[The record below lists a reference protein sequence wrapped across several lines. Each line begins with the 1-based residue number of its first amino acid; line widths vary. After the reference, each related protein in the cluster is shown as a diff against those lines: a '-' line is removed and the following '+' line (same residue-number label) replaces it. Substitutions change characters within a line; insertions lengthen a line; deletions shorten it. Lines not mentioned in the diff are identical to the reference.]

1 MSLWLTDIM
10 EILFAGAMAC
20 LLIDLAKQYTDKWRV
35 YAGGVICTAAL
46 AVSLVDVLV
55 NWSAGIAGEVSLRPI
70 ESNLASLYIVDKFG
84 IFVIFTVLAIGTTVS
99 FFSWRN
105 LGLNENVGP
114 FFSLLLILLL
124 SLVGIIAAGDL
135 LTLFLFWEGMSVAAY
150 GLVAWKKKVAV
161 SLEAAL
167 KYLFLAGAG
176 SLIAL
181 FGISIIYSLTG
192 SIQLKDLPL
201 IFQSDSRLATFG
213 LALLFAGLGVEA
225 AIFPLHTWLPD
236 AYSAAPTAVSATL
249 AGVVTET
256 AVYALIKIINPT
268 FVIPQVQISPNLTVT
283 FQLAL
288 VLIAILTMLIGNLG
302 ALGQTNVRRLLS
314 YSSIAHVG
322 YMLAALATF
331 STLGIVAILFHIWNQ
346 GLVKSSFFMLT
357 SEKGEEYEQSE
368 LSGIKGLFGQNKLL
382 GGMFALSSLGMIG
395 VPPFGTF
402 WSELLIIQA
411 LFATNQLTFYAL
423 AAIVVLNIALSVGYF
438 SKIITAVSQHSDNG
452 EKMKTPWRL
461 TISPLL
467 LILLSLLTGFVPWLL
482 LGRIS

>member
-1 MSLWLTDIM
+1 LWLTDIM

-20 LLIDLAKQYTDKWRV
+20 LLMDLAKQYTGKWRV
-35 YAGGVICTAAL
+35 YAGGIICTTAL
-46 AVSLVDVLV
+46 GVSLVDVLF
-55 NWSAGIAGEVSLRPI
+55 NWSAGIAAEITLRPI
-70 ESNLASLYIVDKFG
+70 ESSFASLYVVDKFA
-84 IFVIFTVLAIGTTVS
+84 IFVIFTVLAVGTAVS
-99 FFSWRN
+99 FYSWRK
-105 LGLNENVGP
+105 LGLDDNIGP

-135 LTLFLFWEGMSVAAY
+135 LTLFLFWEGMSIAAY
-150 GLVAWKKKVAV
+150 GLVSWQKKIAV

-192 SIQLKDLPL
+192 SIQLKDLPT
-201 IFQSDSRLATFG
+201 IFQSDPKLGAFG
-213 LALLFAGLGVEA
+213 LGLLFAGLGVEA

-256 AVYALIKIINPT
+256 AVFALIKIINPT
-268 FVIPQVQISPNLTVT
+268 FVIPQVQVSQNLMAT
-283 FQLAL
+283 FQLSL
-288 VLIAILTMLIGNLG
+288 VLIAVLTMLIGNLG
-302 ALGQTNVRRLLS
+302 ALGQSNVKRILS

-331 STLGIVAILFHIWNQ
+331 SVVGIVAIIFHIWNH

-357 SEKGEEYEQSE
+357 GNKGEGYQESE
-368 LSGIKGLFGQNKLL
+368 LSELKGLFSQNRPL

-402 WSELLIIQA
+402 WSELLIIQS

-423 AAIVVLNIALSVGYF
+423 AVIVVLNIALSVGYY
-438 SKIITAVSQHSDNG
+438 SKIITAVSQHSDQT
-452 EKMKTPWRL
+452 EKMKTSWRL

-467 LILLSLLTGFVPWLL
+467 LIILSLLTGFVPWLL

>member
-10 EILFAGAMAC
+10 EILFACAMAC
-20 LLIDLAKQYTDKWRV
+20 LLIDLRKQYTGKWRV
-35 YAGGVICTAAL
+35 YAGGIICTAAL
-46 AVSLVDVLV
+46 AISLVDVLV
-55 NWSAGIAGEVSLRPI
+55 SWSAGITSELSLRPV
-70 ESNLASLYIVDKFG
+70 ESNLASVYTVDKFG
-84 IFVIFTVLAIGTTVS
+84 IFVIFTVLAVGTAVS
-99 FFSWRN
+99 FYAWRTVN
-105 LGLNENVGP
+105 PNENVGP

-135 LTLFLFWEGMSVAAY
+135 LTLFLFWEGMSIAAY

-181 FGISIIYSLTG
+181 FGISIIYSLIG
-192 SIQLKDLPL
+192 SIQLKDLPT
-201 IFQSDSRLATFG
+201 IFQVDPRLGAFG
-213 LALLFAGLGVEA
+213 LTLLFAGLGVEA

-236 AYSAAPTAVSATL
+236 AYSASPTAVSATL

-268 FVIPQVQISPNLTVT
+268 FVIPQGQISQNLTVT

-288 VLIAILTMLIGNLG
+288 VLIAVLTMLIGNLG
-302 ALGQTNVRRLLS
+302 ALGQSNVKRLLS

-331 STLGIVAILFHIWNQ
+331 SVLGIVAIIFHIWNH

-357 SEKGEEYEQSE
+357 GEKGEGYDEAE
-368 LSGIKGLFGQNKLL
+368 LGQVKGLFGQNRLL

-402 WSELLIIQA
+402 WSELLIIQS

-423 AAIVVLNIALSVGYF
+423 AVILVLNIALSVGYY
-438 SKIITAVSQHSDNG
+438 SKIITAVSQHSDQN
-452 EKMKTPWRL
+452 ETMKTPWRQ

>member
-1 MSLWLTDIM
+1 MWLTDIM
-10 EILFAGAMAC
+10 EILFAGALVC
-20 LLIDLAKQYTDKWRV
+20 LLIDLAKQYTGKWRV
-35 YAGGVICTAAL
+35 YAGGIICTAAL
-46 AVSLVDVLV
+46 AVSLVDVLF
-55 NWSAGIAGEVSLRPI
+55 NWSGGIAGEISLRPI
-70 ESNLASLYIVDKFG
+70 ESSFASLYVVDKFA
-84 IFVIFTVLAIGTTVS
+84 IFVIFTVLAVGTAVS
-99 FFSWRN
+99 FYSWRK
-105 LGLNENVGP
+105 LGPDDNIGP

-135 LTLFLFWEGMSVAAY
+135 LTLFLFWEGMSIAAY
-150 GLVAWKKKVAV
+150 GLVSWQKKVAV

-181 FGISIIYSLTG
+181 FGISIIYSLAG
-192 SIQLKDLPL
+192 SIQLKDLPS
-201 IFQSDSRLATFG
+201 IFQGDPRLGAFG

-249 AGVVTET
+249 GGVVTET
-256 AVYALIKIINPT
+256 AVFALIKIINPT
-268 FVIPQVQISPNLTVT
+268 FVVPQVQVSQNLVAT
-283 FQLAL
+283 FQLSL
-288 VLIAILTMLIGNLG
+288 VLIAVLTMLIGNLG
-302 ALGQTNVRRLLS
+302 ALGQTNVKRILS

-331 STLGIVAILFHIWNQ
+331 SVVGIVAIIFHIWNH
-346 GLVKSSFFMLT
+346 GLVKSSFFMIT
-357 SEKGEEYEQSE
+357 GNKGEEYQESE
-368 LSGIKGLFGQNKLL
+368 LSELKGLFSQNKPL

-402 WSELLIIQA
+402 WSELLIIQS

-423 AAIVVLNIALSVGYF
+423 AVIVVLNIALSVGYY
-438 SKIITAVSQHSDNG
+438 SKIITTVSQHTDQT
-452 EKMKTPWRL
+452 EKMKTSWRL
-461 TISPLL
+461 TISPML

-482 LGRIS
+482 LGRLS

>member
-1 MSLWLTDIM
+1 MWLTDIM
-10 EILFAGAMAC
+10 EMLFAGAMAC
-20 LLIDLAKQYTDKWRV
+20 LLMDLAKQYTGKWRV
-35 YAGGVICTAAL
+35 YAGGIICTAVL
-46 AVSLVDVLV
+46 GVSLVDVLV
-55 NWSAGIAGEVSLRPI
+55 NWSTGIAGEISLRPI
-70 ESNLASLYIVDKFG
+70 ESSLASLYVVDKFA
-84 IFVIFTVLAIGTTVS
+84 IFVIFTVLAVGTAVS
-99 FFSWRN
+99 FYSWRK
-105 LGLNENVGP
+105 LGLDDNVGP

-135 LTLFLFWEGMSVAAY
+135 LTLFLFWEGMSIAAY
-150 GLVAWKKKVAV
+150 GLVAWQKKVAV

-192 SIQLKDLPL
+192 SIQLQDLPA
-201 IFQSDSRLATFG
+201 IFQGDPRLGAFG

-256 AVYALIKIINPT
+256 AVFALIKIINPT
-268 FVIPQVQISPNLTVT
+268 FVIPQVQVSQNLTAT

-288 VLIAILTMLIGNLG
+288 VLIAVLTMLIGNLG
-302 ALGQTNVRRLLS
+302 ALGQSNVKRILS

-331 STLGIVAILFHIWNQ
+331 SVVGIVAIIFHIWNH

-357 SEKGEEYEQSE
+357 GNKGEGYKESE
-368 LSGIKGLFGQNKLL
+368 LSELKGLFSQNRPL

-402 WSELLIIQA
+402 WSELLIIQS

-423 AAIVVLNIALSVGYF
+423 AVIVVLNIALSVGYY
-438 SKIITAVSQHSDNG
+438 SKIITAVSQHSDQS

-461 TISPLL
+461 AISPLL
-467 LILLSLLTGFVPWLL
+467 LILLSLLTGFIPWLL

>member
-1 MSLWLTDIM
+1 M

-20 LLIDLAKQYTDKWRV
+20 LLMDLAKQYTGKWRV
-35 YAGGVICTAAL
+35 YAGGIICTAVL
-46 AVSLVDVLV
+46 GVSLVDVLV
-55 NWSAGIAGEVSLRPI
+55 NWSSGILGEISLRPI
-70 ESNLASLYIVDKFG
+70 ESNLASLYVVDKFA
-84 IFVIFTVLAIGTTVS
+84 IFVIFTVLAVGTAVS
-99 FFSWRN
+99 FYSWRKIG
-105 LGLNENVGP
+105 LGDNVGP

-135 LTLFLFWEGMSVAAY
+135 LTLFLFWEGMSIAAY
-150 GLVAWKKKVAV
+150 GLVAWQKKVAV

-192 SIQLKDLPL
+192 SIQLQDLPV
-201 IFQSDSRLATFG
+201 IFQNDPRLGAFG

-256 AVYALIKIINPT
+256 AVFALIKIINPT
-268 FVIPQVQISPNLTVT
+268 FVIPQVQVSQNLMAT

-288 VLIAILTMLIGNLG
+288 VLIAVLTMVIGNLG
-302 ALGQTNVRRLLS
+302 ALGQSNVKRILS

-331 STLGIVAILFHIWNQ
+331 SVVGIVAIIFHIWNH

-357 SEKGEEYEQSE
+357 GNKGEGYKESE
-368 LSGIKGLFGQNKLL
+368 LSELKGLFSQNRPL

-402 WSELLIIQA
+402 WSELLIIQS

-423 AAIVVLNIALSVGYF
+423 AVIVVLNIALSVGYY
-438 SKIITAVSQHSDNG
+438 SKIITAVSQHSDQS
-452 EKMKTPWRL
+452 EKMKTSWRL
-461 TISPLL
+461 AISPLL

>member
-20 LLIDLAKQYTDKWRV
+20 LLIDLAKQYTDRWRV
-35 YAGGVICTAAL
+35 YAGGIICTTAL
-46 AVSLVDVLV
+46 AISLVDVLV
-55 NWSAGIAGEVSLRPI
+55 NWSTGIAGQISLRPV

-84 IFVIFTVLAIGTTVS
+84 VFVIFTVLAVGTAVS
-99 FFSWRN
+99 FYAWTTIN
-105 LGLNENVGP
+105 PNENVGP

-124 SLVGIIAAGDL
+124 SLVGIIVAGDL
-135 LTLFLFWEGMSVAAY
+135 LTLFLFWEGMSIAAY
-150 GLVAWKKKVAV
+150 GLVAWRKKIAV

-192 SIQLKDLPL
+192 SIQLKDLPT
-201 IFQSDSRLATFG
+201 IFQSDPRLGTFG

-268 FVIPQVQISPNLTVT
+268 FVIPHIQVSQSLTVT
-283 FQLAL
+283 FQLGLIL
-288 VLIAILTMLIGNLG
+288 VAVMTMLIGNLG
-302 ALGQTNVRRLLS
+302 ALGQSNVKRLLS

-331 STLGIVAILFHIWNQ
+331 SVLGVVAIVFHIWNH

-357 SEKGEEYEQSE
+357 GEKGERYEASE
-368 LSGIKGLFGQNKLL
+368 LSEIKGLFGQNRLL
-382 GGMFALSSLGMIG
+382 GGTFALSSLGMIG

-402 WSELLIIQA
+402 WSELLIIQS
-411 LFATNQLTFYAL
+411 LFATNELSFYAL
-423 AAIVVLNIALSVGYF
+423 AVFVVLNIALSVGYY
-438 SKIITAVSQHSDNG
+438 SKIITAVSQHSDQS
-452 EKMKTPWRL
+452 EKMKTSWRL

-467 LILLSLLTGFVPWLL
+467 LLLLSLLTGFIPWLL

>member
-1 MSLWLTDIM
+1 M
-10 EILFAGAMAC
+10 EILFAGAMTC
-20 LLIDLAKQYTDKWRV
+20 LLMDLGKQYTDKWRV
-35 YAGGVICTAAL
+35 YAGGIICTAVL
-46 AVSLVDVLV
+46 GVSLVDVLF
-55 NWSAGIAGEVSLRPI
+55 NWPTGIAGGISLRPI
-70 ESNLASLYIVDKFG
+70 ESSLASLYVVDKFA
-84 IFVIFTVLAIGTTVS
+84 IFVIFTVLAVGTAVS
-99 FFSWRN
+99 FYSWRK
-105 LGLNENVGP
+105 LGLDDNVGP

-135 LTLFLFWEGMSVAAY
+135 LTLFLFWEGMSIAAY
-150 GLVAWKKKVAV
+150 GLVAWQKKVAV

-192 SIQLKDLPL
+192 SIQLKDLPT
-201 IFQSDSRLATFG
+201 IFQGDPRLGAFG

-256 AVYALIKIINPT
+256 AVFALIKIINPT
-268 FVIPQVQISPNLTVT
+268 FVIPQVQVSQNLTAT

-288 VLIAILTMLIGNLG
+288 VLIAVLTMLIGNLG
-302 ALGQTNVRRLLS
+302 ALGQTNVKRILS

-331 STLGIVAILFHIWNQ
+331 SVLGIVAIIFHIWNH

-357 SEKGEEYEQSE
+357 GNKGEEYKESE
-368 LSGIKGLFGQNKLL
+368 LSELKGLFGQNRPL

-402 WSELLIIQA
+402 WSELLIIQS

-423 AAIVVLNIALSVGYF
+423 AVIVVLNIALSVGYY
-438 SKIITAVSQHSDNG
+438 SKIITAVSQHSDQS
-452 EKMKTPWRL
+452 EKMKTSWRL
-461 TISPLL
+461 TISPLV

>member
-35 YAGGVICTAAL
+35 YAGGVICTTAL

-55 NWSAGIAGEVSLRPI
+55 NWSAGIGGEVSLRPI

-84 IFVIFTVLAIGTTVS
+84 IFVIFTVLVIGTTVS

-288 VLIAILTMLIGNLG
+288 VLIAVLTMLIGNLG
-302 ALGQTNVRRLLS
+302 G
-314 YSSIAHVG
+314 VG
-322 YMLAALATF
+322 A
-331 STLGIVAILFHIWNQ
+331 
-346 GLVKSSFFMLT
+346 
-357 SEKGEEYEQSE
+357 E
-368 LSGIKGLFGQNKLL
+368 
-382 GGMFALSSLGMIG
+382 
-395 VPPFGTF
+395 
-402 WSELLIIQA
+402 
-411 LFATNQLTFYAL
+411 
-423 AAIVVLNIALSVGYF
+423 
-438 SKIITAVSQHSDNG
+438 
-452 EKMKTPWRL
+452 
-461 TISPLL
+461 
-467 LILLSLLTGFVPWLL
+467 
-482 LGRIS
+482 